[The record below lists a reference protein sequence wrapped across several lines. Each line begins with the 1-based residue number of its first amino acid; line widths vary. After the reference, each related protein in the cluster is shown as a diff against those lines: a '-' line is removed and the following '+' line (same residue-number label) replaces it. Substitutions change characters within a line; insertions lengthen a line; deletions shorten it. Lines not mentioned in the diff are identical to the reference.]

1 MARRTPEEI
10 LAQKQKEL
18 DDYIQKMREREA
30 KAAEK
35 KRESQQAKLESLK
48 KRRDRQA
55 ESLNNIESA
64 LTETI
69 AKIAELEKELGV
81 EPDDSE

>member
-81 EPDDSE
+81 EPDSE